1 MFNTE
6 YIDKYPELYELW
18 KKNQAEFEQ
27 LYNSYDPY
35 ADETLEEA
43 KKRIEREEEYKRY
56 TLLNTKIMLRRLK
69 QAKPLKSLLS
79 FYKISYLDLFK
90 YTNEFFF
97 SEDLFSEKFSLQLS
111 ILQFQ
116 LNFCQELEKNYFQ
129 KMQKKEDQLNLF
141 RNIES
146 IFIEDFID
154 KINQNI
160 KESLKEKIKQEVSNS
175 MKRLLIPFI
184 AKNRNSK
191 GLAFLQKT
199 EIQKEVSEVFYLS
212 LLQEAD
218 EELSKLDNK
227 NILGILNSKSSN
239 FHNLFFSKKCNNI
252 FLKSTVDIYIRG
264 LSIASRL
271 KEVDLKFKKEIESEL
286 ESAMQ
291 EFEFQLEVE
300 KQATRK
306 KKEEIAKDNF
316 FDFIRSNPLLL
327 IPNLTKIVLF
337 DTLKSF
343 LRLPS
348 SSKAVWN
355 YYLRK
360 SVKKL
365 RAVAKKEKELSLS
378 KNNADNK
385 NFDDIFDFSPEEKKD
400 FISLSSEATLRKG
413 KFKRASNL
421 LTEEF
426 NPEFSGNTFVSKDVY
441 DPYSKF
447 NRKFKIPNTKK
458 VEKVDDFYRTDNF
471 DSFERRDTFNREGYK
486 SRKSALATY
495 GTDITQLARE
505 GKLEESFGRDKELLE
520 MMEILVRRQKNNP
533 VLIGDAGVGK
543 TAIIELF
550 AIKIVNNIVPFVL
563 QGRSIISIDL
573 ARIIGG
579 ARYRGE
585 FELRLQKILKEV
597 LRQPDKMIFIDEI
610 HTLSG
615 TGAAEGSLDAAN
627 ILKPILSRSGF
638 QCIGATTGTEYQRIE
653 KDPALNR
660 RFQPI
665 KVNEPSVEDTIGI
678 LYGLR
683 PTLESYHNV
692 SFAPGALK
700 AAAELASRYI
710 YDRFLPDKAIDL
722 VDRVAAKNVI
732 TATTIKSGTII
743 SGIASGLLQKVGTL
757 KAEAFRR
764 GDIASQFIFQE
775 IENAYRNFLFQ
786 WIENP
791 LQIDETKD
799 SKMFLN
805 RPISDALFDKMRIA
819 ILKHVDSLLFA
830 SNKPRY
836 ITKPVKKNRSLSAFK
851 NLTIIN
857 AVQSES
863 KPKLS
868 NYRIAVLLFYE
879 WLSLKNLIFPYETID
894 LSFFYT
900 FKTSFQTK
908 GFRKYIYKQIKKKDE
923 EQEKKGFSY
932 VSFRKSDN
940 FLEEDIEK
948 IEETFETLT
957 ELEDKQINTYVQFF
971 KDLKP
976 LLRRGIIGSL
986 YKSSELNLSANEQSL
1001 IYALLGYFSTDT
1013 GRELL
1018 VDLASNDEMRNA
1030 RKQADLTTLKNEIK
1044 VDDVKS
1050 LVSDMTGIPMKA
1062 LSSSE
1067 SKKLLDLENE
1077 IHKRVIGQDEA
1088 VSAIAKAVRRSRLGL
1103 QNPNRP
1109 IGSFLFCGPTGVG
1122 KTEVTKALAAIMF
1135 GSESDMIRFD
1145 MSEFMEKFT
1154 ISRLIGSPPGY
1165 VGYEDG
1171 GQLTDAVRK
1180 KPYSVVLFDEVEKA
1194 HPDVLNILLQ
1204 ILEDGRLTDS
1214 QKRLIPFENTII
1226 VMTSNAGAEEIQRL
1240 IKIQETSSDSKES
1253 NQKTSSEEKKK
1264 SSYEDEYSGAVD
1276 FLNSPIKENFL
1287 DDIRGELKGLFV
1299 KSYKN
1304 VKKYSDP
1311 QKQSSSELEE
1321 AKGSFENSDDSD
1333 KNQKLLKETVLN
1345 RLTTVFLPEFL
1356 NRLDDIIIFKPLKV
1370 DELRKICDVMINQV
1384 QKRLEK
1390 NFIQLK
1396 VEDAVKAKLTKD
1408 GYNPTFG
1415 ARPLRRLITK
1425 YVEDLVSEVILKTPL
1440 SEKNQKTNEI
1450 SRTIVISL
1458 DETNKIVVNEADS
1471 TTVKND
1477 S

>member
-1 MFNTE
+1 MLDPEFAKQSPEFAE
-6 YIDKYPELYELW
+6 YW
-18 KKNQAEFEQ
+18 KKNQEEFER
-27 LYNSYDPY
+27 LYKSYDPY
-35 ADETLEEA
+35 ADETPEEA
-43 KKRIEREEEYKRY
+43 KIRGEKEKENRNYI
-56 TLLNTKIMLRRLK
+56 LLKKNLMVSRLK
-69 QAKPLKSLLS
+69 EAKPLKSLLS
-79 FYKISYLDLFK
+79 FYKISYLDFFK
-90 YTNEFFF
+90 IANEFLF
-97 SEDLFSEKFSLQLS
+97 SEDLFSEKFSLRLS
-111 ILQFQ
+111 ILKFQ
-116 LNFCQELEKNYFQ
+116 LNYCQELERNFFKKMKN
-129 KMQKKEDQLNLF
+129 KEDQLIVF
-141 RNIES
+141 RNIEN
-146 IFIEDFID
+146 IFIEEFFL
-154 KINQNI
+154 KINENI
-160 KESLKEKIKQEVSNS
+160 QEILKEKIKKDLSNTI
-175 MKRLLIPFI
+175 KQILIPFI

-191 GLAFLQKT
+191 GLVFLEKD
-199 EIQKEVSEVFYLS
+199 EIKAEIAESFYLA
-212 LLQEAD
+212 LL
-218 EELSKLDNK
+218 EEVDGEILKLIAK
-227 NILGILNSKSSN
+227 NFDFFGFLASKSSS
-239 FHNLFFSKKCNNI
+239 FRNLFFSKKCNTI
-252 FLKSTVDIYIRG
+252 YLKSIADIYIRG
-264 LSIASRL
+264 LAIASRL
-271 KEVDLKFKKEIESEL
+271 KEVDHKFKKEIESDLEDTIKELDLQQEL
-286 ESAMQ
+286 EKKANI
-291 EFEFQLEVE
+291 
-300 KQATRK
+300 K
-306 KKEEIAKDNF
+306 KKEDIAKESLL
-316 FDFIRSNPLLL
+316 DFIRSNPLLFL
-327 IPNLTKIVLF
+327 TKLTKIGLF
-337 DTLKSF
+337 DTLKS
-343 LRLPS
+343 LISLPY
-348 SSKAVWN
+348 SSKKLWN
-355 YYLRK
+355 YYLRN

-365 RAVAKKEKELSLS
+365 KNFSKREKERTLT
-378 KNNADNK
+378 KNIEEKK
-385 NFDDIFDFSPEEKKD
+385 NFPDIFDLSDEEKRD
-400 FISLSSEATLRKG
+400 FITLSSEATLIKG

-421 LTEEF
+421 LNEEF
-426 NPEFSGNTFVSKDVY
+426 NPQFSGNTFVSKDSY
-441 DPYSKF
+441 DPSSKF

-471 DSFERRDTFNREGYK
+471 DSFDKRDKFDNEAYK

-505 GKLEESFGRDKELLE
+505 GKLEESFGRNKELLE

-533 VLIGDAGVGK
+533 VLVGDAGVGK

-597 LRQPDKMIFIDEI
+597 LRQPDKIIFIDEI

-732 TATTIKSGTII
+732 AATTIKSGTII
-743 SGIASGLLQKVGTL
+743 SGIASGLLQKIGTL

-791 LQIDETKD
+791 LSIDETKD

-836 ITKPVKKNRSLSAFK
+836 VTKPVKKFRSLSVFK
-851 NLTIIN
+851 NLTILNTIRGEN
-857 AVQSES
+857 

-868 NYRIAVLLFYE
+868 NYRIAVLLFFE
-879 WLSLKNLIFPYETID
+879 WLSLKNKLFPYEIID

-900 FKTSFQTK
+900 FKTSFENK
-908 GFRKYIYKQIKKKDE
+908 GLRRYICKQIQKKEE

-932 VSFRKSDN
+932 VSFRKSEN

-948 IEETFETLT
+948 SEETFEVLT

-976 LLRRGIIGSL
+976 LLRRGIIGGL

-1013 GRELL
+1013 GREFL
-1018 VDLASNDEMRNA
+1018 VNLALNEEMRNA
-1030 RKQADLTTLKNEIK
+1030 RKEGDLTTLKNEIK

-1050 LVSDMTGIPMKA
+1050 LVSDMTGIPMKS
-1062 LSSSE
+1062 LSSTE

-1109 IGSFLFCGPTGVG
+1109 MGSFLFCGPTGVG
-1122 KTEVTKALAAIMF
+1122 KTEVTKALASIMF

-1240 IKIQETSSDSKES
+1240 IKIQEASSTVQEN
-1253 NQKTSSEEKKK
+1253 NQKTSSESKNKG
-1264 SSYEDEYSGAVD
+1264 SYEDDYSGSVN

-1287 DDIRGELKGLFV
+1287 DDIRGELKELFT

-1304 VKKYSDP
+1304 VKKYGDP
-1311 QKQSSSELEE
+1311 QKQADSELEE
-1321 AKGSFENSDDSD
+1321 TKGSLENSDDID

-1370 DELRKICDVMINQV
+1370 DELRKICDVMIAQV

-1390 NFIQLK
+1390 NFIHLK
-1396 VEDAVKAKLTKD
+1396 VEDAVKTKLTKD

-1425 YVEDLVSEVILKTPL
+1425 YVEDLVSEVILKTPIA
-1440 SEKNQKTNEI
+1440 EKNQKTKAVN
-1450 SRTIVISL
+1450 RKIVISL
-1458 DETNKIVVNEADS
+1458 DENNKIVVNES
-1471 TTVKND
+1471 T
-1477 S
+1477 